1 MNNIHFNYK
10 HVNGTVERIGGKV
23 ISISCDLNDLD
34 SGSIQLIQNNA
45 REEKPTEFELSR
57 MSDISSSRGL
67 EYFEQW
73 CIEMNERQN
82 IAN

>member
-10 HVNGTVERIGGKV
+10 HTDGTVERIGGRV
-23 ISISCDLNDLD
+23 ISINCDLNDLD
-34 SGSIQLIQNNA
+34 KGSIQLIQNTD
-45 REEKPTEFELSR
+45 EEKLMEFELSR

-73 CIEMNERQN
+73 CIEMKEHQN

>member
-10 HVNGTVERIGGKV
+10 HTDGTVERIGGRV
-23 ISISCDLNDLD
+23 ISINCDLNDLD

-73 CIEMNERQN
+73 CIKMKEHQN